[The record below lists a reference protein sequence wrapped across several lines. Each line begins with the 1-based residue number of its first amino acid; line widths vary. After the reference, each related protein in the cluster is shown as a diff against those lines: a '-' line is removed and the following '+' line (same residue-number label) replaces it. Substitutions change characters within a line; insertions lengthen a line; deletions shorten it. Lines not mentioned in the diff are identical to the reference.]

1 MISTDVL
8 ARYAGDAAREVQGV
22 SGLARDPEIT
32 SSDAAT
38 DVSCTSSSRGDTSAG
53 AVSAEVQERVREYL
67 ERMAKASVGSV
78 DVVVEGVG
86 APPARQ

>member
-32 SSDAAT
+32 SSDVAT
-38 DVSCTSSSRGDTSAG
+38 DVVVHLELAWGHSARG
-53 AVSAEVQERVREYL
+53 VSAEVQERVREYL

-86 APPARQ
+86 TPPAKQ